1 MKKFVF
7 AVMATLLFFACDNDD
22 ERIVNSGE
30 SSTDKVEVVEFTTF
44 QINYNF
50 SASEDFREFYHFLI
64 AYMDVVGQQHIDTL
78 NGTEWHYTTP
88 PFPLDEAPDKF
99 VCVVRAERK
108 QADVPEL
115 TKYAYTLSYEQNVTV
130 TLANS
135 DGSKIR
141 TFDGEP
147 MNSWSWQ
154 ASPTALRETLVK
166 YSNIPCVDFVLEKS
180 AFLDLE

>member
-7 AVMATLLFFACDNDD
+7 AVLATLLFFACDNDD
-22 ERIVNSGE
+22 ERIVNSEE
-30 SSTDKVEVVEFTTF
+30 SSTGKQEVVEFTTF
-44 QINYNF
+44 QINYDF

-64 AYMDVVGQQHIDTL
+64 AYTDVVGQQHIDTL
-78 NGTEWHYTTP
+78 KGSGWCYETDP
-88 PFPLDEAPDKF
+88 LPLDEAPDDF
-99 VCVVRAERK
+99 VCVVYAKRK

-115 TKYAYTLSYEQNVTV
+115 TKYAYTLSYEQNISV

-141 TFDGEP
+141 TFDGGP

-154 ASPTALRETLVK
+154 ASPAALSEMLVK
-166 YSNIPCVDFVLEKS
+166 TSNQTLVDFVLEKS

>member
-7 AVMATLLFFACDNDD
+7 AVMATLLFFACGNDD
-22 ERIVNSGE
+22 ERIVNSGYP
-30 SSTDKVEVVEFTTF
+30 TDKEDTVQFTSF
-44 QINYNF
+44 QIDYRF
-50 SASEDFREFYHFLI
+50 SASEDFKEFYHFLI
-64 AYMDVVGQQHIDTL
+64 GYTDVMGQQHVDTL
-78 NGTEWHYTTP
+78 TGDEWYYETALL
-88 PFPLDEAPDKF
+88 PLDEAPDKF
-99 VCVVRAERK
+99 ECVVLAERK

-115 TKYAYTLSYEQNVTV
+115 TMYAYMLSYEQHVTV

-141 TFDGEP
+141 TFDGGP

-154 ASPTALRETLVK
+154 ASPAALKEVLVK

>member
-7 AVMATLLFFACDNDD
+7 AVMVTLLFFACDNDD
-22 ERIVNSGE
+22 ERIVSNE
-30 SSTDKVEVVEFTTF
+30 KFPTDKEDTALFTSV

-64 AYMDVVGQQHIDTL
+64 GYMDIAGQQHTDTL
-78 NGTEWHYTTP
+78 KGNGWHYTTVSIP
-88 PFPLDEAPDKF
+88 MDEAPDKF
-99 VCVVRAERK
+99 VCVVYAERK

-115 TKYAYTLSYEQNVTV
+115 TKYAYMLNYEQNISV
-130 TLANS
+130 TLSNS

-141 TFDGEP
+141 TFDGGP

-154 ASPTALRETLVK
+154 ASPAALSEMLVK
-166 YSNIPCVDFVLEKS
+166 TYNQTLVDFVLEKS
-180 AFLDLE
+180 AFLNLE